1 MTAEQSMVIEGYAS
15 LFGRVDRGGDMVMPG
30 AFARCLAERGA
41 RSIRMLFQHDPGEPI
56 GVWTNI
62 AEDERGLRV
71 RGRLAKG
78 VRRAEEVAALIR
90 MGALDGLSIGFR
102 TVRAS
107 RDRGSGT
114 RRLQAIDLWEISIVT
129 FPLLPEARLDDGT
142 LAAMRAAIRRMTS

>member
-30 AFARCLAERGA
+30 AFARCLAQRGA

-56 GVWTNI
+56 GVWTDI

-78 VRRAEEVAALIR
+78 VRRAEEVAAV
-90 MGALDGLSIGFR
+90 GLCSACLTCRCHR
-102 TVRAS
+102 T
-107 RDRGSGT
+107 GS
-114 RRLQAIDLWEISIVT
+114 
-129 FPLLPEARLDDGT
+129 
-142 LAAMRAAIRRMTS
+142 MRAAPMPSPMARPGPDICSSTGRQTARVSRPTP